1 MHKLTLAQ
9 AGLKVSARSSRLT
22 RVMGWIRRLRTEAP
36 KVQRGNDE
44 VADVSAEFDLEV
56 HELERLRC
64 PFQVV
69 MYELVGQLE
78 CWPVPNL
85 SGVAL
90 VGRMSGSRTRMEG
103 ETSARTRSR
112 GSMAEDVGEQSGSTP
127 P

>member
-1 MHKLTLAQ
+1 
-9 AGLKVSARSSRLT
+9 
-22 RVMGWIRRLRTEAP
+22 
-36 KVQRGNDE
+36 
-44 VADVSAEFDLEV
+44 
-56 HELERLRC
+56 
-64 PFQVV
+64 